1 MKSRNNPQ
9 ANNSDLLVIDR
20 STDDA
25 SIMESEDFVKSTR
38 QILRCFKDSGMS
50 ASRVGKLDNAHRR
63 VQFNTFISQNKSIVN
78 NHEQRISKQIH
89 LSPIKEI
96 DKVRKSVVV
105 PNLNRSVVTESEQQT
120 IRTDQHSILENAKYD
135 LGKALKMK
143 FMLNQSVDNK
153 QSSA

>member
-1 MKSRNNPQ
+1 
-9 ANNSDLLVIDR
+9 
-20 STDDA
+20 
-25 SIMESEDFVKSTR
+25 
-38 QILRCFKDSGMS
+38 MS

-78 NHEQRISKQIH
+78 NHDQRISKQIQ

-120 IRTDQHSILENAKYD
+120 IRTDQNSTLENAKYD